1 MYSLFLS
8 HFNRPSIFSTA
19 FQKILYYHNLDNE
32 NPSSGGQVFHADR
45 HQELSIRFS
54 QFCESA
60 SNMENNLDTYNR
72 RFSAILK
79 VFEITKHKAE
89 REIELLFCVDRTFP
103 SLLFQTCS

>member
-1 MYSLFLS
+1 MYVSPHVMYSLFLS

-54 QFCESA
+54 PFFRKRLKHGTQFG
-60 SNMENNLDTYNR
+60 Y
-72 RFSAILK
+72 I
-79 VFEITKHKAE
+79 
-89 REIELLFCVDRTFP
+89 
-103 SLLFQTCS
+103 